1 MKAGLGVNK
10 GRGMHARGEPLQE
23 GPGVVIGK
31 AREGGG
37 GHWSGYCRK
46 AHSTFDV
53 HC

>member
-31 AREGGG
+31 ARGRGALELLL
-37 GHWSGYCRK
+37 
-46 AHSTFDV
+46 
-53 HC
+53 